1 MFLRSFLFCCLLV
14 MHSLCFTQQPKLIL
28 PVGHKAPVNS
38 SQFSPDG
45 KKLLSVSYDGTA
57 KLWDVRSGNLLVDFK
72 AGGDASRADITSAEF
87 TKNGKVIIINYESYT
102 KIFDADSGSEISLG
116 DWLRDEPSIINQFR
130 SDSKRAVLLNMYTGE
145 FSTDSAAA
153 VFELGTGKIV
163 TQIKDAKQDIYW
175 ASYSPDGK
183 KIITVSSNHSIQ
195 IRNAETGKTL
205 IRIST
210 VMAPVKSII
219 CSPDSKKILVATDEH
234 RRLIFD
240 ISSGKQ
246 VSILSAYKKEPQ
258 NDSEMERSFVQ
269 FSPDGKRVIEISGY
283 NYYDDIPIMKYRN
296 TTADLWNTETGKLIF
311 TTTGLSEKDRPSF
324 FSIDGKKIL
333 LLYADNTVK
342 IRDAINGKIILSL
355 NGSKD
360 SLTCAS
366 FNQDNKRII
375 TGSADGA
382 VKQWDAVTG
391 KFILAMRGHGK
402 WISGIDCSTDGKMIA
417 SASGDNTI
425 KIWNTN
431 TGEIISDLTGHTND
445 IEDAWYSSDG
455 KKIFISFKSEYRI
468 LDMENGSFLPLAK
481 ISEDTFFKPDNGTS
495 LISPDGSVQ
504 LNWGADVVNIFNLNE
519 SGGTDGFRLDEI
531 LKSVKFSPDSK
542 QVMFVSRDNSIKL
555 YDLKSRR
562 FSNTI
567 YLVNSSDYFI
577 QDSSGYY
584 LCTTP
589 AAKLLHYV
597 TDRLN
602 VISFEQLDVKF
613 NRPDKVLESFGS
625 RDTVLIT
632 TYRNAWNKR
641 INKLGVD
648 TTSFR
653 DGFSVPEADFVNR
666 DKIALDQTNESLV
679 LHIKGIDSTYKLDRF
694 NIWINEVPVFG
705 QRSSSVRQ
713 DNSNSIDKTI
723 TVKLSQGENRIET
736 SVTDVN
742 GTESYRM
749 PLIVNYNPPIKQN
762 EKTYFIGIGIDKFA
776 DSKYNLSYSTK
787 DIQDLTL
794 KLKAKFGNNIIID
807 TLFNEQVTASNIKAL
822 KQKLLQTNVNDK
834 VIISYSGHGLLSKDY
849 DYYLSTYSVNFEKPE
864 ENGLAYDEL
873 ESLLDSIPARKKLM
887 LIDACHSG
895 EVDKETFQQVQ
906 VNQAAM
912 DSNHIVSK
920 GVKIINTDTTSK
932 KLGLLNS
939 FELMQNLFV
948 NVGKSTGA
956 TIISAASGTEFALE
970 NGSLKN
976 GVFTFSV
983 MEAMDK
989 YSIMKISELKKIVGA
1004 RVEQLTNG
1012 MQKPTSRNEA
1022 IVVDWN
1028 IW

>member
-1 MFLRSFLFCCLLV
+1 MY
-14 MHSLCFTQQPKLIL
+14 SLCFAQQAKLIL
-28 PVGHKAPVNS
+28 PVGHKAPVS
-38 SQFSPDG
+38 SSGFSPDG
-45 KKLLSVSYDGTA
+45 KKILSVSYDGTA
-57 KLWDVRSGNLLVDFK
+57 KLWDVRSGYLLVDFK
-72 AGGDASRADITSAEF
+72 AGGDASRADITSAKF
-87 TKNGKVIIINYESYT
+87 TKDGKVIIINYESYA
-102 KIFDADSGSEISLG
+102 KLFDADSGNEIFLG
-116 DWLRDEPSIINQFR
+116 DWIRDEPSIINQF
-130 SDSKRAVLLNMYTGE
+130 SADSKRVVLLNMYSEETP
-145 FSTDSAAA
+145 TDSVAT
-153 VFELGTGKIV
+153 VFELSTGKIV
-163 TQIKDAKQDIYW
+163 TQIKDAKQDINW

-205 IRIST
+205 VRIAT
-210 VMAPVKSII
+210 VKAPVKAIT
-219 CSPDSKKILVATDEH
+219 CSPDSKKILVFTEKH

-240 ISSGKQ
+240 IGSGKQ
-246 VSILSAYKKEPQ
+246 VSVLSPDENKPE
-258 NDSEMERSFVQ
+258 NDSEMERNFVQ
-269 FSPDGKRVIEISGY
+269 FSPDGKRVVEISGY
-283 NYYDDIPIMKYRN
+283 NFYDDIPVMKYQN
-296 TTADLWNTETGKLIF
+296 TTAHLWNTETGKLIF
-311 TTTGLSEKDRPSF
+311 TTNGLSERDKPSF
-324 FSIDGKKIL
+324 FSIDGKRIL
-333 LLYADNTVK
+333 LLYADNSVK
-342 IRDAINGKIILSL
+342 IRDATNGKIILSL
-355 NGSKD
+355 KGSKD
-360 SLTCAS
+360 SLTYAS
-366 FNQDNKRII
+366 FNRDNKRII

-391 KFILAMRGHGK
+391 KFILAMQGHDK
-402 WISGIDCSTDGKMIA
+402 WISGIDCSIDEKMIA

-431 TGEIISDLTGHTND
+431 TGEIISNLTGHTND
-445 IEDAWYSSDG
+445 IENAWYSSDG
-455 KKIFISFKSEYRI
+455 KKIFISFKSAYRI
-468 LDMENGSFLPLAK
+468 LDMENGSFLPLSK
-481 ISEDTFFKPDNGTS
+481 ISDDIPFKSDNNTS

-504 LNWGADVVNIFNLNE
+504 LNWAGDVVNIFNLTE
-519 SGGTDGFRLDEI
+519 SGGTDDAFRLDEV

-542 QVMFVSRDNSIKL
+542 LVMFVSRDNSIKL
-555 YDLKSRR
+555 YDLKNRK

-625 RDTVLIT
+625 RDTLLIT

-641 INKLGVD
+641 IKKLRVD

-666 DKIALDQTNESLV
+666 DKIALDQTNESMV
-679 LHIKGIDSTYKLDRF
+679 LHIKGIDNTYKLDRF

-723 TVKLSQGENRIET
+723 AVKLSQGENRIET
-736 SVTDVN
+736 SVTNVN

-749 PLIVNYNPPIKQN
+749 PLIVNYNPPIKQK

-776 DSKYNLSYSTK
+776 DSKYDLNYSTK
-787 DIQDLTL
+787 DIRDLSV
-794 KLKAKFGNNIIID
+794 KLKSKFGNDIIID
-807 TLFNEQVTASNIKAL
+807 TLFNEQVTVSNIKAL
-822 KQKLLQTNVNDK
+822 KQKLLQTTVNDK

-864 ENGLAYDEL
+864 ERGLAYDEL
-873 ESLLDSIPARKKLM
+873 ENLLDSIPARKKLM

-895 EVDKETFQQVQ
+895 EVDKETFQQVL

-920 GVKIINTDTTSK
+920 GVKIINTDTASK
-932 KLGLLNS
+932 KLGLQNS

-983 MEAMDK
+983 METMDK
-989 YSIMKISELKKIVGA
+989 YPNMKISELKKIVGT

-1012 MQKPTSRNEA
+1012 MQKPTSRNEVIA
-1022 IVVDWN
+1022 VDWDV
-1028 IW
+1028 W